1 MIQRIK
7 TWFFN
12 YKEKRRRKNILKDI
26 KKAKQYYLEGLSDCM
41 CYCFA
46 KVDRDKYYC
55 CSSIRKIIPEYT
67 PKTFGSNAILGTIRG
82 SLWWDITDR
91 ESRIKAFDKLI
102 EIYSK

>member
-7 TWFFN
+7 TWFTN
-12 YKEKRRRKNILKDI
+12 YKEKRRRKEILKDI
-26 KKAKQYYLEGLSDCM
+26 KKAKQYYLEGLADCM
-41 CYCFA
+41 CYCFE

-55 CSSIRKIIPEYT
+55 CSCIRKIIPEYN
-67 PKTFGSNAILGTIRG
+67 PKTLGSNIIVNA
-82 SLWWDITDR
+82 LWWPITDR